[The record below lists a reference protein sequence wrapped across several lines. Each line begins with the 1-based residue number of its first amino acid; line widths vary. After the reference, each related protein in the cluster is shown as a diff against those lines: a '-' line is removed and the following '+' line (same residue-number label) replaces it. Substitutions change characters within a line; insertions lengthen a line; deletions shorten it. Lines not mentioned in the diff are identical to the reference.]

1 MILKTENL
9 SREFVRGDR
18 RFYAVNQVNVKIN
31 ENELS
36 VIMGQSGSGKS
47 TLFHM
52 LPGILKPT
60 EGSIELMGQK
70 VESMTEVELSELR
83 RGDLGYIMQ
92 GQNLLPN
99 LTVTEN
105 IMLPVSVGKK
115 KRQPKEDMENL
126 VELLGIQDMMSEYPY
141 NLSGGEQR
149 RVAIARAFYQQPKL
163 VIADEPTS
171 SLDAENSE
179 IIMKYFKKMVA
190 DGVAILVSTH
200 DRDFMNYADKCY
212 WMKKGELTKEQEL

>member
-52 LPGILKPT
+52 LTGILKPT

-83 RGDLGYIMQ
+83 R
-92 GQNLLPN
+92 
-99 LTVTEN
+99 
-105 IMLPVSVGKK
+105 
-115 KRQPKEDMENL
+115 
-126 VELLGIQDMMSEYPY
+126 
-141 NLSGGEQR
+141 
-149 RVAIARAFYQQPKL
+149 
-163 VIADEPTS
+163 
-171 SLDAENSE
+171 
-179 IIMKYFKKMVA
+179 
-190 DGVAILVSTH
+190 
-200 DRDFMNYADKCY
+200 
-212 WMKKGELTKEQEL
+212 